1 MGPRALGIYR
11 QRPGSLEQQQ
21 LDIGS
26 REITTGNPGW
36 RARSHGHP
44 PGVLQAVDP
53 MALYP
58 VLAGFCLVSAFITCA
73 LGFFVYAKD
82 PRSRIH
88 QLFLV
93 CMLGVT
99 YWATGEFFFWQ
110 ATSYDSALFWLRAS
124 APWPLVIAATTH
136 FLLEFTDYP
145 FAKKTKS
152 ALLLVCLYLPAAAIT
167 LLGLTTGALYSVV
180 DYEGAGFVYQAEVTS
195 PIYPL
200 VVGFSIIILMWAVL
214 ACSAAWHRAESK
226 KRRRQVHILSGAIL
240 FPIGCG
246 VISGIFL
253 PLFGIFIPNLV
264 FVGIALF
271 AATIAYAI
279 SRAGLFQLSTK
290 TAVPYILRTMPDGVI
305 ISTMDGRIISANASA
320 ARIFHT
326 DERSL
331 AGQNVSAII
340 QEPAYTTFMQAIR
353 EKESCSDHEVVL
365 NPENGLPDERSVVSI
380 AGSLVQEPGEQ
391 PAGVVLIVRDIS
403 SRKRQQHALQ
413 VAGEKI
419 SLIARL
425 TSHDINNLVTGLA
438 GYLLLLEDVAQKPPE
453 DGYLRTAMELT
464 ERISQNLRFSSD
476 FLHLGT
482 YEPGWQFLM
491 TLVAE
496 ATNSISFG
504 NVTVSVKVP
513 PVEIFSD
520 PLSVKA
526 FYNILDNALHHGETL
541 TTISISAEEDR
552 NHELVI
558 VIGDDGAGVP
568 DADKER
574 IFQYGVGKR
583 TGFGLSF
590 ARTILEV
597 TGITIVE
604 NGTFGKGA
612 RFEIRVPAG
621 AWRPAQQPTLGLPEE
636 SGPAEAGKER
646 EDTSL

>member
-1 MGPRALGIYR
+1 
-11 QRPGSLEQQQ
+11 
-21 LDIGS
+21 
-26 REITTGNPGW
+26 
-36 RARSHGHP
+36 
-44 PGVLQAVDP
+44 

-58 VLAGFCLVSAFITCA
+58 VLAGFCLLSAFITCA

-82 PRSRIH
+82 PRSRIN

-110 ATSYDSALFWLRAS
+110 AVSYDAALFWLKAS
-124 APWPLVIAATTH
+124 ALWPLVIAATTH
-136 FLLEFTDYP
+136 FILEFTEYP

-152 ALLLVCLYLPAAAIT
+152 ALLLLCLYLPAAAIT
-167 LLGLTTGALYSVV
+167 VLGIATDALYSVV
-180 DYEGAGFVYQAEVTS
+180 YYEGTGFVYQAEVTS

-200 VVGFSIIILMWAVL
+200 VAVFSVIIVIWAVL
-214 ACSAAWHRAESK
+214 ACSAAWHRAESE
-226 KRRRQVHILSGAIL
+226 KRRRHVHIVSGAIL
-240 FPIGCG
+240 FPIGFG
-246 VISGIFL
+246 VVSGIFL
-253 PLFGIFIPNLV
+253 PLSGIFIPNLV
-264 FVGIALF
+264 FIGIALF
-271 AATIAYAI
+271 AATITYAI
-279 SRAGLFQLSTK
+279 SQAGLFQLSTE

-305 ISTMDGRIISANASA
+305 IITMDGRIISANASA
-320 ARIFHT
+320 ARIFRT
-326 DERSL
+326 GEGSL
-331 AGQNVSAII
+331 AGQSVSDII
-340 QEPAYTTFMQAIR
+340 PEPAYSTFMQAIR

-365 NPENGLPDERSVVSI
+365 NPETGRPDERAVVSI
-380 AGSLVQEPGEQ
+380 AGSLVQERGEL

-419 SLIARL
+419 ALIARL
-425 TSHDINNLVTGLA
+425 TSHDINNLVTGLS
-438 GYLLLLEDVAQKPPE
+438 GYLLLLEDVAKKPPE

-482 YEPGWQFLM
+482 YEPGWQSLM
-491 TLVAE
+491 NLAAE

-504 NVTVSVKVP
+504 NITVTVKVP
-513 PVEIFSD
+513 PAEIFTD

-541 TTISISAEEDR
+541 TTISISAQEDC
-552 NHELVI
+552 NHELVV
-558 VIGDDGAGVP
+558 VIEDDGAGVP

-621 AWRPAQQPTLGLPEE
+621 AWRPAQQPSWGVPEE
-636 SGPAEAGKER
+636 PGPADAGKER
-646 EDTSL
+646 RDSSR